1 MLSGFLMYLMYEEKN
16 LADIREIIIF
26 YKKRFACIMPV
37 YYVVSILFVLI
48 LGSETSEP
56 YDCTG

>member
-1 MLSGFLMYLMYEEKN
+1 MYFMYEEKN